1 MIPDEFSMPQPARS
15 GGKSGVRRDL
25 RSVLRHWRPW
35 LPRLGGPV
43 LLVVL
48 GLVCTRIID
57 ASGIKA
63 RVLADLAKVGGD
75 NREACSALQKP
86 RGVSVVSQSS
96 VVVCEKLVHLKP
108 ADVPARVLLG
118 NAYVEVGRTQ
128 EAVVSYQEALG
139 LDPDCFD
146 AHLGLGKIAF
156 DRGAYV
162 EAAGWYRKA
171 LKIRPRSADAQLSLG
186 LALSNAGRYEEAMQ
200 AFQKAKEL
208 DPEVVDT
215 QVLTGR
221 RYLEAGMPAQAIE
234 CLKDAVQTDQQ
245 HAQAYFN
252 LGRAYLRVGDR
263 GLALQQERAL
273 RNLDPPLAD
282 QLQGL
287 INRSPQ
293 DQNAL

>member
-1 MIPDEFSMPQPARS
+1 MPGSSGSGRKRDIRREIRSMVSQ
-15 GGKSGVRRDL
+15 
-25 RSVLRHWRPW
+25 WRPW
-35 LPRLGGPV
+35 LLRLGASL

-48 GLVCTRIID
+48 GLVCARIID
-57 ASGIKA
+57 ASGVRA
-63 RVLADLAKVGGD
+63 RVLADLAQVSAD
-75 NREACSALQKP
+75 DREACSLLQKP

-96 VVVCEKLVHLKP
+96 VVVCEKLVHLRP
-108 ADVPARVLLG
+108 ADAPARVLLG
-118 NAYVEVGRTQ
+118 NAYVDVGRTR

-139 LDPDCFD
+139 LDPNCFD

-200 AFQKAKEL
+200 AFQKAREL
-208 DPEVVDT
+208 DPEIVDT

-221 RYLEAGMPAQAIE
+221 RYLEAGMSAQAIE
-234 CLKDAVQTDQQ
+234 CFTDAVRTDEQ

-263 GLALQQERAL
+263 GLALQQERVL

-287 INRSPQ
+287 INSSPQ